1 MWGRVMVWWWR
12 RLWLPAVVALF
23 ALLIHSTVS
32 GERGLFHL
40 LRLSEEQRQLEDRV
54 RVLLRENTDLKER
67 RRRLRTDD
75 FFLEKVAR
83 EGLGL
88 ARENE
93 IIYRFLPDR
102 APRPQ

>member
-1 MWGRVMVWWWR
+1 MWGRMMTWWWR

-54 RVLLRENTDLKER
+54 RVLLRENTDLKDR

>member
-32 GERGLFHL
+32 GERGLLHL

-67 RRRLRTDD
+67 RHRLRTDD